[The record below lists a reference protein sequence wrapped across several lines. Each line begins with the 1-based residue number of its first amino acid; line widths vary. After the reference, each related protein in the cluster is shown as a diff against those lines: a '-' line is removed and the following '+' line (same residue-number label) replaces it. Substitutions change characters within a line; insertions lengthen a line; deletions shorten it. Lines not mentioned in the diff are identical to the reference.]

1 MKLIY
6 RIVSVLLI
14 IPILLGVAGCS
25 RSVSCRDLAKDY
37 VTESSEVDTK
47 ELNKGR
53 SEAYLDFSA
62 ELFERVYEK
71 GENLLIS
78 PLSVFTALAMSSKGA
93 NGQTLEEFEKLFGME
108 ETSAGLFLSAYLSNL
123 PQGEKYKLYPANSI
137 WWTDDER
144 FTINEAFV
152 KKNAELFKAEI
163 YKAPFDNT
171 TLRDINNWVDLKTDG
186 MIKKILET
194 IGKDDI
200 MCLINA
206 LSFEA
211 EWDETYSKHS
221 GKTET
226 FISEKGKKQKCRLM
240 HSEESVYIEDND
252 TKGFAKY
259 YKDKKYAFVALLPD
273 EDIKFSS
280 YVKNLSGEKLENLLS
295 NKEETTVYAAI
306 PKFNYDYSAK
316 LNEVLKEMGMTTAFD
331 PYMADFSGIGRST
344 KGNIYI
350 SEVIHKTTIT
360 VDEMGTKAGAA
371 TALVY
376 KDAAAPMDPKIVTL
390 NRPFIYMIIDTQNNL
405 PIFIGSVAD
414 MENMK

>member
-37 VTESSEVDTK
+37 VTESSEVDPK
-47 ELNKGR
+47 ELSKSR

-62 ELFERVYEK
+62 ELFERSHKK

-93 NGQTLEEFEKLFGME
+93 NGETLKEFEKLFGME

-171 TLRDINNWVDLKTDG
+171 TLRDINNWVDLRTDG

-226 FISEKGKKQKCRLM
+226 FISEKGEKQKCRLM
-240 HSEESVYIEDND
+240 HSEESVYIEDDN
-252 TKGFAKY
+252 TKGFVKY

-273 EDIKFSS
+273 EDVKFSS
-280 YVKNLSGEKLENLLS
+280 YVKKLSGEKLENLLS
-295 NKEETTVYAAI
+295 NKEDTTVYAAI
-306 PKFNYDYSAK
+306 PKFSYDYSVK
-316 LNEVLKEMGMTTAFD
+316 LNEILKEMGMTKAFD

-376 KDAAAPMDPKIVTL
+376 KDSAAPMDPKIVTL
-390 NRPFIYMIIDTQNNL
+390 NRPFIYLIIDTQNNL